1 MKIVAFDT
9 ETYYDKDFGG
19 MSVFIKG
26 SPTNRPFC
34 VTISDTEQ
42 DHYYDN
48 LEEIRP
54 LLENESVAKVGANI
68 KYDLHM
74 MLNAGIEV
82 KGPIHDVLVMSHLYN
97 EEVTNENGKRLF
109 GLKDL
114 SDHYLGEGSSDLSKQ
129 VDECRKEL
137 AKYRE
142 VPKDE
147 ISFKDVA
154 DHDPKLMRDY
164 AKEDT
169 RLTLDLFNLLYPKLQ
184 ERELMTVYEME
195 MKVLRALVDV
205 ERNGIYV
212 DTSYL
217 TGLEAEM
224 NAELAQLEAQM
235 KEIADINHASAQELV
250 AWVVEQGVEWTHT
263 TDTGAPSTDVDALE
277 AVIARD
283 AVPEK
288 VKDLLTF
295 LLEYRQL
302 AKLQETYVH
311 NMLEFTQHDGR
322 IHPSFNQTGT
332 VTGRMSCSNPNFQNI
347 PKKDKRIRAAIVPSE
362 GKRLYFL
369 DYAQQEYRLLAHYA
383 KEFELMNSIRK
394 GHDVHRATA
403 AMLYKKQYDEVT
415 DEERSSGKTLNFALV
430 YGLGLGSIATVFGM
444 DFNEQKYKNFNKVTQ
459 RLKLKPWKIQKDVLI
474 NTLSDPDEIEA
485 VHYYFS
491 DECKEAL
498 AFAKEQKAKYFK
510 HLPMIETFLI
520 RAQTVC
526 KQRGYVKTW
535 TGRRRNFRDPVRD
548 AYKAPNSIIQ
558 GGCGDILK
566 DRLPAVMQYIKDND
580 LPIKVCNLVHDEI
593 SLEAS
598 PDCEDHIR
606 VIKGILE
613 DVDFAVPMTVDMSYT
628 DTNWGEKIECT

>member
-1 MKIVAFDT
+1 MTIVAFDT

-34 VTISDTEQ
+34 VTISDAEK
-42 DHYYDN
+42 DYYYDN
-48 LEEIRP
+48 LEEIRH
-54 LLENESVAKVGANI
+54 LLEDETVAKVGANI

-74 MLNAGIEV
+74 MRNAGIEV

-114 SDHYLGEGSSDLSKQ
+114 SDHYLGEGSSELSKQ
-129 VDECRKEL
+129 VDDCRKEL
-137 AKYRE
+137 AKERE
-142 VPKDE
+142 VSKDE

-164 AKEDT
+164 AMEDT
-169 RLTLDLFNLLYPKLQ
+169 RLTLELFNLLYPRLQ

-212 DTSYL
+212 DTEYL
-217 TGLEAEM
+217 TGLA
-224 NAELAQLEAQM
+224 AQM
-235 KEIADINHASAQELV
+235 DTEINELQKEIDAITDINTNSAQELV
-250 AWVVEQGVEWTHT
+250 AWAEQQGVVWTHM
-263 TDTGAPSTDVDALE
+263 TDTGAPSTDASALE
-277 AVIARD
+277 ALITRD
-283 AVPEK
+283 TVPEK
-288 VKDLLTF
+288 VKDLLT
-295 LLEYRQL
+295 LILEQRQL

-311 NMLEFTQHDGR
+311 NMIEFTQHDGR

-347 PKKDKRIRAAIVPSE
+347 PKKDTRIRAAIVPSE

-415 DEERSSGKTLNFALV
+415 DEERSSGKTLNFAR
-430 YGLGLGSIATVFGM
+430 
-444 DFNEQKYKNFNKVTQ
+444 Q
-459 RLKLKPWKIQKDVLI
+459 
-474 NTLSDPDEIEA
+474 
-485 VHYYFS
+485 
-491 DECKEAL
+491 
-498 AFAKEQKAKYFK
+498 
-510 HLPMIETFLI
+510 
-520 RAQTVC
+520 
-526 KQRGYVKTW
+526 
-535 TGRRRNFRDPVRD
+535 
-548 AYKAPNSIIQ
+548 
-558 GGCGDILK
+558 
-566 DRLPAVMQYIKDND
+566 
-580 LPIKVCNLVHDEI
+580 
-593 SLEAS
+593 
-598 PDCEDHIR
+598 
-606 VIKGILE
+606 
-613 DVDFAVPMTVDMSYT
+613 
-628 DTNWGEKIECT
+628 